1 MRPSCIFSAIFLCY
15 YESESEAITM
25 DYHFFATVSR
35 MKYIERWALMR
46 SSRRENL
53 SEHSL
58 EVAMIAHAL
67 CLIGNE
73 RFGRHLN
80 AEKAALTGLYH
91 DVSEIITG
99 DMPTPV
105 KYGNSRIRDSYKE
118 VEAKAT
124 DRLLRQL
131 PEYLRHHYESIL
143 HETAAD
149 EEEAYMFRL
158 VKGADKLSA
167 LIKCMEEMQT
177 NEKEFAIA
185 YQSTLEKVQEMAEE
199 CPEMRVYM
207 EDFLPSYGEALDT
220 LLDEGM
226 E

>member
-1 MRPSCIFSAIFLCY
+1 
-15 YESESEAITM
+15 M

-46 SSRRENL
+46 SGRRENL

-80 AEKAALTGLYH
+80 AEKAALAGLYH

-105 KYGNSRIRDSYKE
+105 KYGNDRIHDSYKE
-118 VEAKAT
+118 VEKQAVEQ
-124 DRLLRQL
+124 LLKQL
-131 PEYLRHHYESIL
+131 PDDLRPHYEAIL
-143 HETAAD
+143 RGTSD
-149 EEEAYMFRL
+149 DPEEQYMFAL
-158 VKGADKLSA
+158 VKAADKLSA
-167 LIKCMEEMQT
+167 LIKCMEEKQMQ
-177 NEKEFAIA
+177 NREFEIA
-185 YQSTLEKVQEMAEE
+185 YESTLKKVNEMAAQY
-199 CPEMRVYM
+199 PEIQVYM
-207 EDFLPSYGEALDT
+207 DEFLPSYGEALDT
-220 LLDEGM
+220 LLGN
-226 E
+226 